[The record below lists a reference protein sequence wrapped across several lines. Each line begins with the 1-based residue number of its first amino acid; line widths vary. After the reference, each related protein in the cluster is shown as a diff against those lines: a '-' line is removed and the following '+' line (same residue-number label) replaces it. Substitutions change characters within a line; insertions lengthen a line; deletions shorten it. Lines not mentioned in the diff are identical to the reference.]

1 MQSEIEQQIKA
12 NQKSSDD
19 PYILNFYNCMFV
31 VANPYKIDVSIRS
44 FECNYVNVSCSQNQI
59 SGEGIELT
67 FNKSIKD
74 LIHNHDRIQ
83 EIIYS
88 DSEIIVNKN
97 EVYSLESNNLD
108 EFVKALNG
116 DMKQALPNLML
127 HICNWIKTEN
137 NVEVHNKQFR

>member
-1 MQSEIEQQIKA
+1 MYLVIKIKY
-12 NQKSSDD
+12 Q
-19 PYILNFYNCMFV
+19 
-31 VANPYKIDVSIRS
+31 
-44 FECNYVNVSCSQNQI
+44 
-59 SGEGIELT
+59 GEGIELT

-74 LIHNHDRIQ
+74 LIYNHDRIQ

-88 DSEIIVNKN
+88 DSEIIVNKD
-97 EVYSLESNNLD
+97 EVYSLESKNLD

-137 NVEVHNKQFR
+137 NVEVYNKQFR